1 MPTVGKISLN
11 MIRET
16 FNLYSDMNMNLLNM
30 DSAAGKYVAPEVSVM
45 DVETE
50 GILCQSGAG
59 IGTSHE
65 PYEKGGEYEL

>member
-1 MPTVGKISLN
+1 MPTVGRISLN

-16 FNLYSDMNMNLLNM
+16 FNLYSDMDMNLLNM

-65 PYEKGGEYEL
+65 PYEKGGEFDL

>member
-1 MPTVGKISLN
+1 MPTVGRISLN
-11 MIRET
+11 MIRKT
-16 FNLYSDMNMNLLNM
+16 FNLYSDMDMNLLNV

-65 PYEKGGEYEL
+65 PYENGGEYDL

>member
-1 MPTVGKISLN
+1 MPTVGKTSLN

-16 FNLYSDMNMNLLNM
+16 FNLYSDMDMNLLNV

-65 PYEKGGEYEL
+65 PYEKGGEYDL

>member
-1 MPTVGKISLN
+1 MPTVGRISLN
-11 MIRET
+11 MIRKT
-16 FNLYSDMNMNLLNM
+16 FNLYSDMDMNLLNM

-65 PYEKGGEYEL
+65 PYENGGEYDL

>member
-1 MPTVGKISLN
+1 MPTVGRISLN
-11 MIRET
+11 MIRKT
-16 FNLYSDMNMNLLNM
+16 FNLYSDMDMNLLNM

-65 PYEKGGEYEL
+65 PYEKGGEYDL

>member
-1 MPTVGKISLN
+1 MPTVGRISLN
-11 MIRET
+11 MIRKT
-16 FNLYSDMNMNLLNM
+16 FNLYSDMDMNLLNM

-65 PYEKGGEYEL
+65 PYEKGGEFDL